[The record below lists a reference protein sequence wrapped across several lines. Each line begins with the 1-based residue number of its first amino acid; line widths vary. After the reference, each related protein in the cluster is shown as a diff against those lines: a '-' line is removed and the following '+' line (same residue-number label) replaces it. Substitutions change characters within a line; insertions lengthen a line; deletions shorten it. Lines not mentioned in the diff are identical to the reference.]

1 MSGPVLRLEKV
12 VKKFGG
18 TRALV
23 AATLELHQGSICA
36 LIGENGAGKST
47 LVKILTGVY
56 RPDGGSLYIDGTATT
71 IQSPE
76 HARQLGI
83 SVIHQEAAVFDEL
96 SVAENIF
103 VTARP
108 RRRGLIDWRGMQR
121 EAVRLLTRLGCAVSP
136 AAPMR
141 TLSVAQKHLIQVARA
156 LSHAAHIVIMDEPT
170 SALSQP
176 EASALLDIATELR
189 NEGRSVLFI
198 SHKFEEVF
206 AICDRYT
213 VFRDGTT
220 VAQGYLSDTSLDAL
234 VKHMVGRPVAQLY
247 PRAARAPG
255 AEVMRVER
263 LTRAEE
269 YSDISFNLRRGEILG
284 VYGLI
289 GAGRSE
295 LTQSLFGVT
304 QADSGHIVLDQ
315 RTIKPLHPAEA
326 IAHQLARVPEDRQR
340 QGAILDFSIE
350 QNLTLPSLQKFS
362 RHGWLTAA
370 AAAAATAEW
379 IKRLQVK
386 CSGIGQPLSQ
396 LSGGNQ
402 QKLVLAKWL
411 LTGPRVLIVEEP
423 TKGIDIGAKA
433 AVHELFNDLAGRG
446 MAIILVSSDL
456 PEILGL
462 SDRVMIMRR
471 GRLVALRER
480 AELDSVQL
488 LRLAS
493 AA

>member
-1 MSGPVLRLEKV
+1 
-12 VKKFGG
+12 
-18 TRALV
+18 
-23 AATLELHQGSICA
+23 
-36 LIGENGAGKST
+36 
-47 LVKILTGVY
+47 
-56 RPDGGSLYIDGTATT
+56 
-71 IQSPE
+71 
-76 HARQLGI
+76 
-83 SVIHQEAAVFDEL
+83 
-96 SVAENIF
+96 
-103 VTARP
+103 
-108 RRRGLIDWRGMQR
+108 
-121 EAVRLLTRLGCAVSP
+121 
-136 AAPMR
+136 MR

-411 LTGPRVLIVEEP
+411 LTGPRVLIVDEP